1 MASEPSPARTSP
13 IVLKLGGSVLTS
25 LSAYRD
31 VARFVA
37 HVSQVHAPAAIVAVV
52 SAEDGHTDAL
62 RREALELADDPASD
76 ALDLLWSTG
85 EHRSVALLTLA
96 LRAQGVSTVPLNAHQ
111 AGVRRRESSRAVAA
125 GLLQLR
131 AAMAAHRVVVA
142 PGFLATCE
150 QRVVTLGRG
159 GSDWSAV
166 ILAAALGAQSCVLVK
181 DVDGYFT
188 ADPAIDRRARPI
200 PHLTHERAIEKAE
213 TGCPLVQRDALVEAA
228 AHGLPLIVRS
238 LSGTGTLVSTAG
250 LRSSYLSSS
259 SSSSSSFLLHHF
271 PLTSDF

>member
-1 MASEPSPARTSP
+1 MSSDTSLARASP

-25 LSAYRD
+25 LSAYREA
-31 VARFVA
+31 ARFVA
-37 HVSQVHAPAAIVAVV
+37 EMSRRHEAAGIVAVV

-62 RREALELADDPASD
+62 RREALELADEPDND

-96 LRAQGVSTVPLNAHQ
+96 LRSEGVTAVPLNAHQ
-111 AGVRRRESSRAVAA
+111 TGVRRSASSRAVAA
-125 GLLQLR
+125 SLLVLR
-131 AAMAAHRVVVA
+131 AALVTHRVVVA
-142 PGFLATCE
+142 PGFLATSE
-150 QRVVTLGRG
+150 QRLVTLGRG

-188 ADPAIDRRARPI
+188 ADPALDRRARRL
-200 PHLTHERAIEKAE
+200 PHLTHALAIAQAD

-228 AHGLPLIVRS
+228 THGLPLIVRS
-238 LSGTGTLVSTAG
+238 ISGSGTLVSTAG
-250 LRSSYLSSS
+250 LPSSRLFSS
-259 SSSSSSFLLHHF
+259 
-271 PLTSDF
+271 PLPTSPLPTYF